1 MIYTEEIFNE
11 FKTRVMKG
19 LEKRPTHWRKG
30 QYVYNAAYVHLGH
43 LEPTIKA
50 FGDSSVDC
58 YYRDDKIEDFWNA
71 LKKEII
77 GNNYE

>member
-1 MIYTEEIFNE
+1 MLYTEEIFNE
-11 FKTRVMKG
+11 LKTRVMKG
-19 LEKRPTHWRKG
+19 LGKRPTHWRKG
-30 QYVYNAAYVHLGH
+30 QYVYSTTYFHLGR

-50 FGDSSVDC
+50 LGDSSVDC

>member
-11 FKTRVMKG
+11 LKTRVMKG
-19 LEKRPTHWRKG
+19 LKKRPTLWRKG
-30 QYVYNAAYVHLGH
+30 QYVYNTAYFHLGR
-43 LEPTIKA
+43 LEPTIKTL
-50 FGDSSVDC
+50 GDSSVDC

-77 GNNYE
+77 GNDYE

>member
-1 MIYTEEIFNE
+1 MIYTEEKFNE
-11 FKTRVMKG
+11 LKTRVMKG
-19 LEKRPTHWRKG
+19 LGKRPSLWRKG
-30 QYVYNAAYVHLGH
+30 QYVYNMAYFYFGC
-43 LEPTIKA
+43 LEPKIKT
-50 FGDSSVDC
+50 FGDFSVDC